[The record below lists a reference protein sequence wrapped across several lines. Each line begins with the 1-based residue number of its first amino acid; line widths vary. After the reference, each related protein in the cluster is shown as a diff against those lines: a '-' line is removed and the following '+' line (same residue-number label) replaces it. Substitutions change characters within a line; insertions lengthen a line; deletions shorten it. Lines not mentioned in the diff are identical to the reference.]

1 MATTT
6 TGAKRA
12 QPMEQR
18 DQRAGRGRGADD
30 TRARIVDAALEA
42 LRQGGIAGISA
53 RGIARIGG
61 FNQALIFYHFGSV
74 EGLLIE
80 VARSESERRS
90 ALYAEAL
97 ADVTSLPELV
107 AVARR
112 LHDEE
117 FKTGSVAALTQMLAG
132 AGGSAEMAQG
142 VWEALEPWTRLVR
155 ETIERLLVG
164 TPFDGVLPAQ
174 DLTEAVA
181 ALFLGIE
188 LFTGL
193 NPEGGE
199 TSVFRTMEM
208 VATLVDTLLR
218 PAPLSPPSSP
228 ASPPSPAGP

>member
-1 MATTT
+1 MQQ
-6 TGAKRA
+6 R
-12 QPMEQR
+12 EQR
-18 DQRAGRGRGADD
+18 TIRGRGATE

-53 RGIARIGG
+53 RGIARIGE

-74 EGLLIE
+74 EGLLIQ

-90 ALYAEAL
+90 ALYADAL
-97 ADVTSLPELV
+97 AEVNSLPELV

-117 FKTGSVAALTQMLAG
+117 FKSGSVAALTQMLAG

-142 VWEALEPWTRLVR
+142 VWDALEPWTAQVHD
-155 ETIERLLVG
+155 TIERLLAG
-164 TPFDGVLPAQ
+164 TPFEGVLPVD
-174 DLTEAVA
+174 DLTDVVA

-193 NPEGGE
+193 NPAGAEAGM
-199 TSVFRTMEM
+199 FRTMEM

-218 PAPLSPPSSP
+218 PP
-228 ASPPSPAGP
+228 ASPSPPT

>member
-1 MATTT
+1 M
-6 TGAKRA
+6 
-12 QPMEQR
+12 QQR
-18 DQRAGRGRGADD
+18 DQRTIPRRGADE
-30 TRARIVDAALEA
+30 TRARIIDAALEA

-53 RGIARIGG
+53 RGIARLGG

-80 VARSESERRS
+80 VARSESSRRS

-97 ADVTSLPELV
+97 GEVTSLPELV

-117 FKTGSVAALTQMLAG
+117 FKSGSVAALTQMLAG

-142 VWEALEPWTRLVR
+142 VWDALEPWTRLVR
-155 ETIERLLVG
+155 ETIDRLLAD
-164 TPFDGVLPAQ
+164 TPFDGILPAE
-174 DLTEAVA
+174 DLTSAVA

-193 NPEGGE
+193 NPAGAE
-199 TSVFRTMEM
+199 TSLFTTMEM
-208 VATLVDTLLR
+208 VAALVDPLLR
-218 PAPLSPPSSP
+218 PQAPS
-228 ASPPSPAGP
+228 